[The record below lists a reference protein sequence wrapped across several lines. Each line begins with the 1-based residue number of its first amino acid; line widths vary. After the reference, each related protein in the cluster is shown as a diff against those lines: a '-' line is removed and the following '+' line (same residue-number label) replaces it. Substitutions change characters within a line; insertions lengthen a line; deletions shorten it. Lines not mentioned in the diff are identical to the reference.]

1 METWQ
6 KSLAQS
12 ITTPEELANRF
23 PCDIERLG
31 AVVQRYPMRITPHY
45 LSLMEGPGDPIW
57 QQCVPDPR
65 ELTHDELLQLEGHG
79 DKLTGLV
86 QERYALTRDAAVQ
99 QVKHFYAKY
108 LS

>member
-1 METWQ
+1 MTH
-6 KSLAQS
+6 STDPATGS
-12 ITTPEELANRF
+12 PAAMPEDAAGHELMKARWKQ
-23 PCDIERLG
+23 CLG
-31 AVVQRYPMRITPHY
+31 QAELVW
-45 LSLMEGPGDPIW
+45 GK
-57 QQCVPDPR
+57 
-65 ELTHDELLQLEGHG
+65 LTHDELLQLEGHG